1 MPSKKRNYT
10 QDHINLFLV
19 IIIILFILFP
29 LVLGCFRF
37 NSNTKPYTSI
47 PKLND
52 ISKHDFSS
60 ILSKEKQAL
69 GNITINNIDFNELE
83 NELERDWGFFTYNS
97 TYAEIWQDYNSTN
110 LNRTHLNTKFIG
122 TIETAIV
129 DNLNENITDNNIIT
143 VKLNE
148 SIFVEYN
155 DLTEG
160 YFIYHTSLAPCDLSQ
175 LFVEYGTTIF
185 ELDAETD
192 YFIDNDNFIV
202 FDYEDYFQG
211 LPNSNFILHFIWE
224 YTLNINEWSLSQNAE
239 KDLMIMNKE
248 QNFTAEFNYNFLLS
262 CKRYNNSYTIPTGS
276 PIFIDNIYIALTINL
291 PDKNLLNDHSLKLN
305 NETVNINDH
314 LNQDNSVDV
323 LVTDLFSGDQSEF
336 SLNFSSI
343 FTLKFIEPVGKTW
356 AIDRLVALN
365 NIRERIYFPSLINGP
380 QHIFL
385 KYISFYEPA
394 IYADQIIS
402 NSSLFE
408 REFIYFHLNTSLTGR
423 QGIKVRIPY
432 LIVGETCPS
441 IIKYTPSQ
449 TLRVVVTDNVKMP
462 LIGAV
467 VKIYYFGQEY
477 GTYISKNRT
486 QPITPGKTD
495 ENGEIVLSNVPAGN
509 YTIEVYYNGIFL
521 KESIGSTY
529 NSRNYI
535 NTNYPHFPL
544 WIIIFGILNGIILL
558 FGSIFYSKYKKKR

>member
-29 LVLGCFRF
+29 LVLSCFRL
-37 NSNTKPYTSI
+37 NSSTKPNASI

-69 GNITINNIDFNELE
+69 GTITINNIDFNELE
-83 NELERDWGFFTYNS
+83 RGFFTYNS

-110 LNRTHLNTKFIG
+110 LNASRLSMKFIG
-122 TIETAIV
+122 TIEQAIV
-129 DNLNENITDNNIIT
+129 DNLNEDIIDNNIIT

-148 SIFVEYN
+148 SVFVEYN
-155 DLTEG
+155 NLTQG
-160 YFIYHTSLAPCDLSQ
+160 DFIYHTRLTPCELSQ
-175 LFVEYGTTIF
+175 LFVENGTIID

-192 YFIDNDNFIV
+192 YYIDNDNFIV
-202 FDYEDYFQG
+202 FDYEEHFQG
-211 LPNSNFILHFIWE
+211 SSNSNFTIHFIWE
-224 YTLNINEWSLSQNAE
+224 YTLEINDWSLSQKTENS
-239 KDLMIMNKE
+239 LMIMDKV
-248 QNFTAEFNYNFLLS
+248 QNFTADFNYQFILT
-262 CKRYNNSYTIPTGS
+262 CKKYNQSYTT
-276 PIFIDNIYIALTINL
+276 PIGAIFVDNIYIALTVNL
-291 PDKNLLNDHSLKLN
+291 PDKNLLNNHSLELN
-305 NETVNINDH
+305 NETVNIDDH
-314 LNQDNSVDV
+314 LNQDNTVDV
-323 LVTDLFSGDQSEF
+323 LLTDLFAGDQSEF

-343 FTLKFIEPVGKTW
+343 FTLKFVEPVGKTW
-356 AIDRLVALN
+356 AIDRLVGLN

-408 REFIYFHLNTSLTGR
+408 REFIFFHLNTSLTGR
-423 QGIKVRIPY
+423 HGIKVRIPY

-467 VKIYYFGQEY
+467 VKVYYFGQEF

-495 ENGEIVLSNVPAGN
+495 ENGEIILSNVPAGN

-521 KESIGSTY
+521 RESIGSTY
-529 NSRNYI
+529 NTRNYI

-558 FGSIFYSKYKKKR
+558 VGSIFYLKYKKKR